1 LWTSVAAGETAD
13 LKAGAAGD
21 GTDTSSLVLGYGA
34 MPGGLRAPAADTLPG
49 GVFSVSL
56 LGGYG
61 QRSSLLTADHKMTRS
76 IGDVAFAFAPTDMI
90 TLGLAFDG
98 RFDKHEGVNPM
109 GDDGYVG
116 DPRFIARIGK
126 ALGKSMSVG
135 GQLTI
140 LVPGKDAPS
149 VAANAI
155 SVEAR
160 GLFTVAAGPG
170 RLSFNAGFRL
180 DNSAKSVVD
189 ENGDDNRMLLSAE
202 DRVSLG
208 VSDFNA
214 ALVGAYYQLP
224 IGKKAYVG
232 AEGAIDL
239 FFGKDDFGNKAPGPI
254 IQFGAV
260 GGLHVNSNW
269 RVFAFLQGAKVPGIS
284 AADATAGN
292 IVLVPY
298 APTFTGG
305 LALAATFGGKKAIG
319 GGGGIT
325 KVDCAKEP
333 THASCKAVNVEIKT
347 MLSGKV
353 VDDTGAPV
361 AGGKVTVRLK
371 GRTGNATTDEKG
383 EYVVKDIPIGKDVN
397 GKKEL
402 DDLGAEVTVEVS
414 GKKPK
419 SVTLTLTDGPDNK
432 APVITL
438 DPVLPPGQFKAVVR
452 AAGSGTNIKGATVT
466 LNDPANSNGTTDAEG
481 NWSIDIQ
488 PGTYKATASAP
499 GYKPQT
505 LEVVVEQGGV
515 IVKQFELT
523 K

>member
-1 LWTSVAAGETAD
+1 MWTSVAVAQPADVTAGTGSD
-13 LKAGAAGD
+13 S
-21 GTDTSSLVLGYGA
+21 TDTTNLVLGYGA
-34 MPGGLRAPAADTLPG
+34 MPGGLRAPSADTLPA
-49 GVFSVSL
+49 GVFGVSL
-56 LGGYG
+56 IGGYG
-61 QRSSLLTADHKMTRS
+61 FRNTLLTADHKMTRG

-126 ALGKSMSVG
+126 ALNKKMSAG
-135 GQLTI
+135 GQLTV

-149 VAANAI
+149 VATSAI

-160 GLFTVAAGPG
+160 GLLSLAAGPG
-170 RLSFNAGFRL
+170 RLSLSAGFRL

-189 ENGDDNRMLLSAE
+189 EDGNDNRMLLSAE

-208 VSDFNA
+208 VSDFHA
-214 ALVGAYYQLP
+214 VIAGAYYQLP
-224 IGKKAYVG
+224 VGKKAYVG
-232 AEGAIDL
+232 FEGALDL
-239 FFGKDDFGNKAPGPI
+239 FFGSDDFGNDAPGPI
-254 IQFGAV
+254 IKFGAL
-260 GGLHVNSNW
+260 GGYHLNKQW
-269 RVFAFLQGAKVPGIS
+269 RLFGFVQGAKVPGIGT
-284 AADATAGN
+284 AATTSGN

-298 APTFTGG
+298 APVFTGG
-305 LALAATFGGKKAIG
+305 FGIAATFGGKRG
-319 GGGGIT
+319 GGGGGAKI
-325 KVDCAKEP
+325 VDCAKFPSDP
-333 THASCKAVNVEIKT
+333 TCKPVSVDLMAG
-347 MLSGKV
+347 LSGKV

-371 GRTGNATTDEKG
+371 GKTASATTDQNG
-383 EYVVKDIPIGKDVN
+383 EYVVKDIPIGKSIN

-419 SVTLTLTDGPDNK
+419 SVTLTLAEGSDNK

-452 AAGSGTNIKGATVT
+452 AAGAGTNLKGATVKLEPGGAT
-466 LNDPANSNGTTDAEG
+466 GSTDAEG
-481 NWSIDIQ
+481 NWSVDIQ
-488 PGTYKATASAP
+488 PGTYKATASLP
-499 GYKPQT
+499 GYQDQT
-505 LEVVVEQGGV
+505 LEVIVEQSV
-515 IVKQFELT
+515 VVVKQFELT
-523 K
+523 KK